1 MTEQQPEQEERRGKG
16 STMAEAFSRYRK
28 SWGSRAEP
36 GMLRDRVVNG
46 RIEFYYLPRWVDNW
60 QFLAGH
66 LVLRVRGRCISC
78 RMRGGHKFDCS
89 RSWRIRDD
97 LLNLVP
103 RFHSWLVSRS
113 EKKAGEGG

>member
-1 MTEQQPEQEERRGKG
+1 MSEQQPEQEERRSKG
-16 STMAEAFSRYRK
+16 STMAEAFSRYRET
-28 SWGSRAEP
+28 WGKAEP
-36 GMLRDRVVNG
+36 GMLRDRIVNG

-66 LVLRVRGRCISC
+66 LALRVRGRCISC

-113 EKKAGEGG
+113 EKKAGRGLT